1 MIYYIYYIYTIY
13 IHYIYTIYIYYNHI
27 YILYNHIYI
36 YVYDYTHK
44 LPKIQHTEFPMPASL
59 GFGIAGRILSW

>member
-1 MIYYIYYIYTIY
+1 MHYIYIYNIYIYIYYITIY
-13 IHYIYTIYIYYNHI
+13 K
-27 YILYNHIYI
+27 YILYNHIYIHI